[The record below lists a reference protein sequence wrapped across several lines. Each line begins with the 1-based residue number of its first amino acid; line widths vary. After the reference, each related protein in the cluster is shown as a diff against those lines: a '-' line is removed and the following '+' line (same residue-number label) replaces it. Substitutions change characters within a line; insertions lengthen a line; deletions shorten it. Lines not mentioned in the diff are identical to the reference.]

1 MNGNKFARNCRRFAW
16 ISFEKFFR
24 AKRKE
29 KIGCL
34 VPYRYSV
41 SRVHKWRLRPR
52 WWPRRGDALRQ
63 LLCATIKMIS
73 TALLSHCE
81 VIDRGSF
88 CLPIS
93 ICIAFVTG
101 KPIQSTSSGSAICSV
116 RLCDQRLSPKTLIY
130 IQS

>member
-1 MNGNKFARNCRRFAW
+1 MG
-16 ISFEKFFR
+16 
-24 AKRKE
+24 
-29 KIGCL
+29 
-34 VPYRYSV
+34 
-41 SRVHKWRLRPR
+41 
-52 WWPRRGDALRQ
+52 PRRKTPRHMWPCAVADMEGELGISLTELLQGKMHKHNEKRVCASDALRQ